1 MQRWRVDPGSYQ
13 WLDMVKAN
21 VWIFQGKNT
30 RARAMLEQMLA
41 GRSWSQLPRP
51 ELFPMMPAF
60 ALLTQGRLCLT
71 EGQAQECINLMDT
84 GLKHFSNSF
93 ASLIL
98 QLMKAEAS
106 RQLHGEGMAGLNQS
120 LRALSNKN
128 IGVHFV
134 KWIPS
139 LNTEEQA
146 TPADAD
152 TSISAELKA
161 SLSERELEVLHKIA
175 EGLSN
180 QEIADQLFIS
190 LHTVKTHARKINVKL
205 GAKSRTQA
213 IHRAQ
218 ELQLF

>member
-1 MQRWRVDPGSYQ
+1 
-13 WLDMVKAN
+13 
-21 VWIFQGKNT
+21 
-30 RARAMLEQMLA
+30 
-41 GRSWSQLPRP
+41 
-51 ELFPMMPAF
+51 
-60 ALLTQGRLCLT
+60 
-71 EGQAQECINLMDT
+71 
-84 GLKHFSNSF
+84 
-93 ASLIL
+93 
-98 QLMKAEAS
+98 
-106 RQLHGEGMAGLNQS
+106 MAGLNQS

-134 KWIPS
+134 KWIHS

>member
-1 MQRWRVDPGSYQ
+1 
-13 WLDMVKAN
+13 
-21 VWIFQGKNT
+21 
-30 RARAMLEQMLA
+30 
-41 GRSWSQLPRP
+41 
-51 ELFPMMPAF
+51 MMPAF